1 MLLLFLLKEQDRY
14 AYELSKALKARSLGL
29 FDIQGPSLYT
39 VLYRLQEKGF
49 VSTRDEQAGKRIRVY
64 YHILPA
70 GEAYLERVIQEYR
83 SVSEGIGAV
92 LSGPSVIQEEI
103 GDA

>member
-1 MLLLFLLKEQDRY
+1 MLLLFLLKERDWY
-14 AYELSKALKARSLGL
+14 AYELSKALKARSLEH

-39 VLYRLQEKGF
+39 ILYRLQDKGF

-64 YHILPA
+64 YHISPA
-70 GEAYLERVIQEYR
+70 GETYLERIMREYH
-83 SVSEGIGAV
+83 SVTEGITAV
-92 LSGPSVIQEEI
+92 LFGPYANQAQK